1 MIIVVLAVVVVVVV
15 VTIGKSVILFVVEI
29 SLITTHKTDRRIEN
43 TKNNFILSN
52 LNDDSTLEEYN

>member
-1 MIIVVLAVVVVVVV
+1 MIIVVLAVVVVVGV

-29 SLITTHKTDRRIEN
+29 SLITTHKTDRRIEK